1 MIKCLLI
8 ISYAFLSWLRGDE
21 PIADLRL
28 QRRPQDKTRRGRRK
42 KHRRFRASDGRIF
55 HLPLSFSATA
65 KCVSPTGRG
74 AFLRVLQIRVRG
86 GVKPRAERFPANLRR
101 PDHAPFL
108 LPQMSQ
114 LPRSSKPLYGFTVAA
129 FIFHF
134 ALAVGAIAVHW
145 RTT

>member
-1 MIKCLLI
+1 MSFDYLI
-8 ISYAFLSWLRGDE
+8 RVLVVTTG
-21 PIADLRL
+21 
-28 QRRPQDKTRRGRRK
+28 RRANRRSTTAAKTPRQDKTRRGRRK
-42 KHRRFRASDGRIF
+42 KHGKFWASDGRIF

-86 GVKPRAERFPANLRR
+86 GVKPRGERFPANLRR

-114 LPRSSKPLYGFTVAA
+114 LPRSSKSLYGFTVAA

>member
-1 MIKCLLI
+1 MYFDYLI
-8 ISYAFLSWLRGDE
+8 RVLVVTTG
-21 PIADLRL
+21 
-28 QRRPQDKTRRGRRK
+28 RRTNHRSTTAAKTPRQDKTRRGRRK
-42 KHRRFRASDGRIF
+42 KHRKFWASDGRIF

-86 GVKPRAERFPANLRR
+86 GVKPRGERFPANLRR

-114 LPRSSKPLYGFTVAA
+114 LPRSSKSLYGFTVAA
-129 FIFHF
+129 FISHF